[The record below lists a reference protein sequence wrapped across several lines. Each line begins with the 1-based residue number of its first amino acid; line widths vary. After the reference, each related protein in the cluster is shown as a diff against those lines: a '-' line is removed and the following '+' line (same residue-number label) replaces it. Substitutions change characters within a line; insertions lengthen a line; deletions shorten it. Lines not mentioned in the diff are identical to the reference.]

1 MTMHLSELLKRY
13 LHLEPKDR
21 IARTALVQA
30 IQEILSIEIS
40 PRAVQPNDGNVFIST
55 HPILKESLLLKK
67 DEICA
72 RANEIA
78 GKLVIR
84 SIR

>member
-21 IARTALVQA
+21 IVRSALQKAV
-30 IQEILSIEIS
+30 QEILDIEIS
-40 PRAVQPNDGNVFIST
+40 PSTIQPNDGNVFLSV
-55 HPILKESLLLKK
+55 HPILKESLLLKQK
-67 DEICA
+67 EICA

-78 GKLVIR
+78 GKLVVR